1 MEIGNQLIT
10 ENVYLLKKK
19 RGSQNQ
25 IAFFFQL
32 RAEFEPRWNFIVA
45 FTLIIGVKLF
55 YMSIIKDLHQKC
67 SSSSQL
73 RHEKSAHH
81 FTAVRYR
88 VFYIKSSI
96 QSLEPQFWT
105 MQLISRKFF
114 QIAEN
119 FLNFHTVCLLYQIN
133 AHPAHQRQRVWRN

>member
-10 ENVYLLKKK
+10 ENVYLLKKEVAQTK
-19 RGSQNQ
+19 LHFFSTQGSIRIQT
-25 IAFFFQL
+25 F
-32 RAEFEPRWNFIVA
+32 RVT

-88 VFYIKSSI
+88 VFYIKFSG
-96 QSLEPQFWT
+96 F
-105 MQLISRKFF
+105 
-114 QIAEN
+114 
-119 FLNFHTVCLLYQIN
+119 
-133 AHPAHQRQRVWRN
+133 